1 MLQDGH
7 LQVKG
12 DTTHGNKNI
21 LTDVCDPVV

>member
-1 MLQDGH
+1 MLQAGN

-12 DTTHGNKNI
+12 DTTQGNKDI